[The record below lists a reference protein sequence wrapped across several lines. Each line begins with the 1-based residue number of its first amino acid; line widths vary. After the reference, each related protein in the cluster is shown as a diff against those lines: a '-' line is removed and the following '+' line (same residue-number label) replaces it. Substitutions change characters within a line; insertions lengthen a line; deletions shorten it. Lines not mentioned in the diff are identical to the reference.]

1 MEFDETKI
9 TDAIFE
15 AAKSVGGADRQLAME
30 LTLNV
35 LKALKNENKQTVD
48 VEHIQDIVEKVLI
61 ESGHARTA
69 KSYILYRARRTGMR
83 SSRSE
88 LMDTVA
94 EILKETDRDLSLI
107 HISTLPKLEEY
118 LFKIAEPGDLIMTV
132 GAGDIFKVGE
142 ELVTELERGR

>member
-1 MEFDETKI
+1 MMIRKRDGRVVEFDETKI

-61 ESGHARTA
+61 ESGQFPL
-69 KSYILYRARRTGMR
+69 I
-83 SSRSE
+83 
-88 LMDTVA
+88 
-94 EILKETDRDLSLI
+94 SLPQCPSA
-107 HISTLPKLEEY
+107 HCESCAY
-118 LFKIAEPGDLIMTV
+118 QF
-132 GAGDIFKVGE
+132 F
-142 ELVTELERGR
+142 